1 MVPTSPAAKPHTSS
15 GGEKRAAR
23 ALRPGA
29 KGASSPKST
38 DGVAA
43 PAILRGLI
51 CEMAGVLYDATLW
64 RREVVKLLSRLGVS
78 ACYPHFFDRWDRE
91 YLSDVQCGFRQ
102 FEEAFQAFLLS
113 AGLSWGQIDEV
124 EAASRIRRQE
134 IDEGVRPLPGVPAAI
149 GQLLGRGLT
158 LAILADSAS
167 PACRLEFELGKLGLG
182 GKFHC
187 VLSSF
192 DLEATKPAARCY
204 HAAIEASGLPAE
216 ELAFVGC
223 DREGLTG
230 ARACGLRTIA
240 INGPSDVAADVRL
253 TKFGE
258 LVEIARQWSESATV
272 QGQA

>member
-1 MVPTSPAAKPHTSS
+1 
-15 GGEKRAAR
+15 
-23 ALRPGA
+23 
-29 KGASSPKST
+29 
-38 DGVAA
+38 
-43 PAILRGLI
+43 
-51 CEMAGVLYDATLW
+51 MAGVLYDATLW
-64 RREVVKLLSRLGVS
+64 RREVVKLLARLGVA

-91 YLSDVQCGFRQ
+91 YLADVQCGFRQ

-134 IDEGVRPLPGVPAAI
+134 IEEGVRPLPGVPAAI
-149 GQLLGRGLT
+149 GQLVARGLT
-158 LAILADSAS
+158 LAVLTDSPY
-167 PACRLEFELGKLGLG
+167 PARRLEQDLGKLGLG
-182 GKFHC
+182 GKFQN

-204 HAAIEASGLPAE
+204 QAAIAALGLPAA

-223 DREGLTG
+223 DRESLAG

-240 INGPSDVAADVRL
+240 VNCQADVDADARL
-253 TKFGE
+253 TTFGE
-258 LVEIARQWSESATV
+258 LLPIAQNWSCSATV